1 MLAKSWFLLELLV
14 EVQGFLMKRKSSI
27 KGLVNNFEE

>member
-14 EVQGFLMKRKSSI
+14 EVQGFLMKRKPFI
-27 KGLVNNFEE
+27 KGLFNSFEE

>member
-14 EVQGFLMKRKSSI
+14 QVQGFLMKKNPSI
-27 KGLVNNFEE
+27 KGLVNNFEK